1 MFGPH
6 SPFFFL
12 LPRSYVLTIT
22 SLKVCTTYAGYK
34 LWELCRRYRREIS
47 QSICGNKGKK
57 LCWNTSMYC
66 FMNNPGSTRNCQKVI
81 RLTVYIYYI
90 HEPSLTSHMS
100 WPVTERLWYL
110 FKPNAASDVCC
121 ASCAL
126 HNTLQMAQPQRL
138 LEIWDPLSKRG
149 KEYLILIYNT
159 SSQHS
164 HKSQKVTALN
174 GWVEKSGSIQKATST
189 YGTYETRLLT
199 LQSLLEV

>member
-110 FKPNAASDVCC
+110 FKPNAHLMFVVQVVHYITPSKWHSLRDFWRYEICWVKGAKNIWFWFITLLVNTHTSLKRW
-121 ASCAL
+121 L
-126 HNTLQMAQPQRL
+126 H
-138 LEIWDPLSKRG
+138 
-149 KEYLILIYNT
+149 
-159 SSQHS
+159 
-164 HKSQKVTALN
+164 
-174 GWVEKSGSIQKATST
+174 
-189 YGTYETRLLT
+189 
-199 LQSLLEV
+199 